1 MNRQVDAH
9 LERLELAAEAAGI
22 GFWEW
27 DLLADRL
34 VPDGFLSARFG
45 MGLRSGCPPAEEFE
59 QLLYPDDLPGFLSA
73 LGRAFKSSE
82 RTHHR
87 CRMLHLDGSI
97 RFIDVHLKVSRDKL
111 GKPMRMIGMLEDVT
125 ADVEAA
131 SQLEAIRDHELQ
143 LLERLSVAIQAAG
156 LQCWEFSYLEESFTW
171 VDSLPDGVDPRSI
184 GMDEVNRSLAGSAIQ
199 EDAEGIRL
207 ETVKAL
213 AAGAQTLSSRMRRR
227 LPDGRIL
234 HFQIYQRFF
243 RDDNGRPVR
252 ALGATR
258 DVTDEVFAEELLRL
272 QKDELLAAQKRLERA
287 SSSVQEGHW
296 EMDLVTRRHWGS
308 SNYYALLGFSPQER
322 EFETIESVQ
331 ALMHPD
337 DHERAMRAARAHLFH
352 NEPHDVE
359 LRIRSKDGAY
369 RWFRLRGRAERDC
382 DGVALR
388 VSGSIHEIDRQKA
401 AEDALREATARFE
414 RAVKG
419 TQDGLWEVDKR
430 SGKMWLSPRLHEL
443 LGYEVGELHDGHEVM
458 RELVHPD
465 DVVGSDQAVASQAV
479 HGKSIEFEVRM
490 RCKSGEYRWF
500 RLRGSPSSDDG
511 EGFTRVSGNMQ
522 DVTEARLAKDAI
534 VRASQD
540 AMLAN
545 QAKSAF
551 LANMSH
557 EIRTPMNGI
566 LGMTTLLLDTPLV
579 ADQREY
585 AETIQQSSQSL
596 LTVINDILDFS
607 KIEAGK
613 LDIESIEMDVRGVV
627 DDVIST
633 LEYQAQA
640 KGLKLA
646 TDVRADVPY
655 VSMGDPQRIRQ
666 CLLNL
671 MSNAIKFTR
680 TGQVD
685 ISVSAAGI
693 RDQRALVRFEVRDT
707 GIGIAPES
715 VKSLFQPFV
724 QADSSTTRH
733 FGGTGLGLSIVRGL
747 VEMMGGQV
755 GAHSQPGTGSTFWF
769 VLPMMEV
776 SATAP
781 RADKPAA
788 AAHWAARRFRGKVL
802 LVEDNAVNQ
811 KVAQRFLERL
821 GCDVALA
828 ENGEQ
833 CVRAWERGQ
842 FDIVL
847 MDIQMPV
854 MDGYTATRLIREKEC
869 VDRHTPIVALT
880 ANAMTGQLERCLEA
894 GMDGLLTKPIAI
906 EQLREVLDRLGL
918 AVPESE
924 VLTEKD
930 VAALVTAP
938 AQPPAVDTAQLSE
951 LAKEDQ
957 EFVQSV
963 VLSFEKSMAQLLAT
977 MHAAASRGEPQ
988 QVARAAHQVKGA
1000 AANLHATVLSSL
1012 AAETEANARTMS
1024 QAQMQER
1031 LNRLALEIGRATAA
1045 LQNFAAGTGRR
1056 ASHCLFLASSNTSHR
1071 ANFASNNSSISP
1083 ARLLSSRITCWLCR

>member
-1 MNRQVDAH
+1 VNLQGDAH

-34 VPDGFLSARFG
+34 TPDSFLSARFG

-59 QLLYPDDLPGFLSA
+59 QLLYPDDRPGFLA
-73 LGRAFKSSE
+73 AVGRAFKHAE
-82 RTHHR
+82 RVHHR
-87 CRMLHLDGSI
+87 CRMLHLDGNV
-97 RFIDVHLKVSRDKL
+97 RFIDVYLKVSRDKL
-111 GKPMRMIGMLEDVT
+111 GKPMRMLGMLKDVT

-131 SQLEAIRDHELQ
+131 RQLESTRDHELQ

-156 LQCWEFSYLEESFTW
+156 LKCWEFSYLEESFTW
-171 VDSLPDGVDPRSI
+171 VDSLPDGVDPRTI
-184 GMDEVNRSLAGSAIQ
+184 GMDEVNRSLAGSAIP
-199 EDAEGIRL
+199 EDADAIRL
-207 ETVKAL
+207 DTVKAL

-243 RDDNGRPVR
+243 RDDHGRPTR

-258 DVTDEVFAEELLRL
+258 DVTDEVFAEEMLRL

-296 EMDLVTRRHWGS
+296 EMDLVARRHWAS
-308 SNYYALLGFSPQER
+308 SSYYMLLGYSPFER
-322 EFETIESVQ
+322 RFETIESVQ
-331 ALMHPD
+331 ALIHPD
-337 DHERAMRAARAHLFH
+337 DRARSVKAARDHMFG

-359 LRIRSKDGAY
+359 LRILCKDGEY

-388 VSGSIHEIDRQKA
+388 VSGSIHEIERQKA
-401 AEDALREATARFE
+401 AEDALREVQARFE
-414 RAVKG
+414 RAIEG
-419 TQDGLWEVDKR
+419 TQDGLWEVDVTR
-430 SGKMWLSPRLHEL
+430 GKMWLSPRLHEL
-443 LGYEVGELHDGHEVM
+443 LGYRVGELHDRHDVM

-465 DVVGSDQAVASQAV
+465 DLVTSDAEVAQQAAHRRSV
-479 HGKSIEFEVRM
+479 EFDVRM

-500 RLRGSPSSDDG
+500 RLRGSPSADG
-511 EGFTRVSGNMQ
+511 EGPFTRVSGSMQ
-522 DVTEARLAKDAI
+522 DVTEARRAQDAL
-534 VRASQD
+534 VRASD
-540 AMLAN
+540 EAKSASL
-545 QAKSAF
+545 AKSAF

-566 LGMTTLLLDTPLV
+566 LGMTTLLLDTSLGV
-579 ADQREY
+579 DQREF
-585 AETIQQSSQSL
+585 AETIHSSSQSL

-613 LDIESIEMDVRGVV
+613 LDIESIETDVRGVV

-633 LEYQAQA
+633 LAYQAQV

-646 TDVRADVPY
+646 VDVQADVPR

-671 MSNAIKFTR
+671 MGNAIKFTPV
-680 TGQVD
+680 GQVD
-685 ISVSAAGI
+685 VSVTTTGA
-693 RDQRALVRFEVRDT
+693 RDDRTLLRFEVRDT
-707 GIGIAPES
+707 GIGIEPES

-755 GAHSQPGTGSTFWF
+755 GAHSQPGKGSTFWF
-769 VLPMMEV
+769 VLPMMDV
-776 SATAP
+776 SAATA
-781 RADKPAA
+781 RVDKPGI
-788 AAHWAARRFRGKVL
+788 AAHWAAKRFRGKVL

-821 GCDVALA
+821 GCEVELA

-833 CVRAWERGQ
+833 CLRAWERGR
-842 FDIVL
+842 FDVVF

-854 MDGYTATRLIREKEC
+854 MDGYTATRLIREREC
-869 VDRHTPIVALT
+869 VERRTPIVALT
-880 ANAMTGQLERCLEA
+880 ANAMTGQLERCLSA

-906 EQLREVLDRLGL
+906 ERLREVLERYAL
-918 AVPESE
+918 ADTASE
-924 VLTEKD
+924 VLAESD
-930 VAALVTAP
+930 VAALVTASVP
-938 AQPPAVDTAQLSE
+938 VPPPAVDISQLSE
-951 LAKEDQ
+951 LAGEDQ
-957 EFVQSV
+957 EFVRSV

-977 MHAAASRGEPQ
+977 MHAAASQGEAQ
-988 QVARAAHQVKGA
+988 QLARAAHQVKGA
-1000 AANLHATVLSSL
+1000 AANLHATVLSGL
-1012 AAETEANARTMS
+1012 AADLEANARTLS
-1024 QAQMQER
+1024 QAQMQDR
-1031 LNRLALEIGRATAA
+1031 LNRVAMEIGRATAA
-1045 LQNFAAGTGRR
+1045 LQNFAAGTGQR
-1056 ASHCLFLASSNTSHR
+1056 AAS
-1071 ANFASNNSSISP
+1071 A
-1083 ARLLSSRITCWLCR
+1083 

>member
-1 MNRQVDAH
+1 VNRQVDAN

-59 QLLYPDDLPGFLSA
+59 QLLHADDLAGFLAA
-73 LGRAFKSSE
+73 LGRAFKTSE

-87 CRMLHLDGSI
+87 CRMYHLDGSV

-111 GKPMRMIGMLEDVT
+111 GKPMRMLGMLKDVT

-131 SQLEAIRDHELQ
+131 QQLQSTRDHELQ

-156 LQCWEFSYLEESFTW
+156 LQCWEFSYLEEGFTW
-171 VDSLPDGVDPRSI
+171 VDSLPDGVDPRTI
-184 GMDEVNRSLAGSAIQ
+184 GIDEVNRRLAGSAIP
-199 EDAEGIRL
+199 EDAEAIRL

-234 HFQIYQRFF
+234 YFQIYQRFF

-258 DVTDEVFAEELLRL
+258 DVTDEVYAEEMLRL

-296 EMDLVTRRHWGS
+296 EIDLVTRRHWAS
-308 SNYYALLGFSPQER
+308 SNYYTLLGYSPHER
-322 EFETIESVQ
+322 GFESMDAVQ

-337 DHERAMRAARAHLFH
+337 DHERAMAAARAHLFG
-352 NEPHDVE
+352 NAPHDVE
-359 LRIRSKDGAY
+359 LRIRCKDGAY
-369 RWFRLRGRAERDC
+369 RWFRLRGRAERDA

-401 AEDALREATARFE
+401 AEDALRDVKARFQ
-414 RAVKG
+414 RAVEG
-419 TQDGLWEVDKR
+419 TQDGLWEVDVLR
-430 SGKMWLSPRLHEL
+430 GKMWLSPRLHDL
-443 LGYEVGELHDGHEVM
+443 LGYKVGELHDRHDVM

-465 DVVGSDQAVASQAV
+465 DVAVGDAAVTRQAE

-511 EGFTRVSGNMQ
+511 GPFTRVSGSMQ
-522 DVTEARLAKDAI
+522 DVTEARLAKDAL
-534 VRASQD
+534 VRASEE
-540 AMLAN
+540 AKLAN

-566 LGMTTLLLDTPLV
+566 VGMATLLLDTSLN

-585 AETIQQSSQSL
+585 AETIHSSSQSL

-613 LDIESIEMDVRGVV
+613 LDIESIEMDVRGLV

-633 LEYQAQA
+633 LDYQAHA

-646 TDVRADVPY
+646 VDVQVDVPR
-655 VSMGDPQRIRQ
+655 VCLGDPHRIRQ
-666 CLLNL
+666 CLINL
-671 MSNAIKFTR
+671 MGNAIKFTR
-680 TGQVD
+680 NGQVD
-685 ISVSAAGI
+685 VSVSAMGT
-693 RDQRALVRFEVRDT
+693 RDARTMMRFEVRDT

-747 VEMMGGQV
+747 VEMMGGEV
-755 GAHSQPGTGSTFWF
+755 GASSQPGEGSTFWF
-769 VLPMMEV
+769 VLPMTDV

-781 RADKPAA
+781 RADKPATGT
-788 AAHWAARRFRGKVL
+788 HWAARRYRGKVL

-821 GCDVALA
+821 GCEVELA

-833 CVRAWERGQ
+833 SVRAWEGGQ
-842 FDIVL
+842 FDVVL

-869 VDRHTPIVALT
+869 VGRHTPIVALT
-880 ANAMTGQLERCLEA
+880 ANALTGQLERCLGA

-906 EQLREVLDRLGL
+906 ERLREVLDRFGL

-924 VLTEKD
+924 ALAEKE

-951 LAKEDQ
+951 LAGEDA

-963 VLSFEKSMAQLLAT
+963 VSSFEKSMAQLLAT
-977 MHAAASRGEPQ
+977 MHAAASRSEAQ

-1000 AANLHATVLSSL
+1000 AANLHATSLSAL
-1012 AAETEANARTMS
+1012 AAEIEANAKTMS

-1031 LNRLALEIGRATAA
+1031 LNRLAQEIGRATTA
-1045 LQNFAAGTGRR
+1045 LQNFAANAGRR
-1056 ASHCLFLASSNTSHR
+1056 ASSA
-1071 ANFASNNSSISP
+1071 
-1083 ARLLSSRITCWLCR
+1083 

>member
-1 MNRQVDAH
+1 VNRQVDAN

-27 DLLADRL
+27 DLVADRL
-34 VPDGFLSARFG
+34 IPDGYLRARFG
-45 MGLRSGCPPAEEFE
+45 MGLRSACPPAEEFE
-59 QLLYPDDLPGFLSA
+59 QLLHPDDLSGFLA
-73 LGRAFKSSE
+73 AVGRAFKLHE

-87 CRMLHLDGSI
+87 CRMFHLDGNV
-97 RFIDVHLKVSRDKL
+97 RFIDVYLEVSRDKL
-111 GKPMRMIGMLEDVT
+111 GKPMRMLGMLKDVT

-131 SQLEAIRDHELQ
+131 RQLQATRDHELQ
-143 LLERLSVAIQAAG
+143 LLERLSVAIQSAG
-156 LQCWEFSYLEESFTW
+156 LQCWEFSYLDETFTW
-171 VDSLPDGVDPRSI
+171 VDSLPDGIDPRGMSI
-184 GMDEVNRSLAGSAIQ
+184 DEVSRNLAGSQ
-199 EDAEGIRL
+199 FPEDAEAIRL
-207 ETVKAL
+207 DTVRAL
-213 AAGAQTLSSRMRRR
+213 AAGAQSLSSRMRRR

-252 ALGATR
+252 SLGATR
-258 DVTDEVFAEELLRL
+258 DVTDEVFAEEMLRL

-296 EMDLVTRRHWGS
+296 EVDLVNRRHWAS
-308 SNYYALLGFSPQER
+308 STYYTLLGYSPLER
-322 EFETIESVQ
+322 RFETLESVQ

-337 DHERAMRAARAHLFH
+337 DFERGMQAAHAHMFR

-359 LRIRSKDGAY
+359 LRIRCKDGAY
-369 RWFRLRGRAERDC
+369 RWFRLRGKAERDA

-401 AEDALREATARFE
+401 AEDALREVKARFE
-414 RAVKG
+414 RAIDG
-419 TQDGLWEVDKR
+419 TQDGLWEVDVTR
-430 SGKMWLSPRLHEL
+430 GKMWLSPRLHEL
-443 LGYEVGELHDGHEVM
+443 LGYKVGELHDRHDVM

-465 DVVGSDQAVASQAV
+465 DVAIGDGAVASQAE
-479 HGKSIEFEVRM
+479 HRKAIEFEVRM
-490 RCKSGEYRWF
+490 RVKSGEYRWF
-500 RLRGSPSSDDG
+500 KLRGSPSSDGDG
-511 EGFTRVSGNMQ
+511 PFTRVSGSMQ
-522 DVTEARLAKDAI
+522 DVTEARLSKDAL
-534 VRASQD
+534 VRASEE
-540 AMLAN
+540 AKSAN

-566 LGMTTLLLDTPLV
+566 IGMSTLLLDTPLD
-579 ADQREY
+579 ASQREF
-585 AETIQQSSQSL
+585 AETIHSSSQSL

-607 KIEAGK
+607 KIEAGR
-613 LDIESIEMDVRGVV
+613 LDIESIETDVRNVV
-627 DDVIST
+627 DDVLST

-646 TDVRADVPY
+646 IDVQEQVPR
-655 VSMGDPQRIRQ
+655 VAMGDPHRIRQ

-671 MSNAIKFTR
+671 MGNAIKFTR
-680 TGQVD
+680 HGQVD
-685 ISVSAAGI
+685 VAVSAGDL
-693 RDQRALVRFEVRDT
+693 RDGRTMVRFEVRDT

-715 VKSLFQPFV
+715 VKSLFHPFV

-769 VLPMMEV
+769 VLPMMGV
-776 SATAP
+776 SATAS
-781 RADKPAA
+781 RKPVSD
-788 AAHWAARRFRGKVL
+788 AHWAARRFRGKVL

-821 GCDVALA
+821 GCEVELA

-833 CVRAWERGQ
+833 CIRAWERGK
-842 FDIVL
+842 FDVVL

-854 MDGYTATRLIREKEC
+854 MDGYTATRVIREKEC

-880 ANAMTGQLERCLEA
+880 ANAMTGQLERCLSA
-894 GMDGLLTKPIAI
+894 GMDGLLTKPVAI
-906 EQLREVLDRLGL
+906 ERLREVLDRFGL
-918 AVPESE
+918 AVPEGE
-924 VLTEKD
+924 VLAETE
-930 VAALVTAP
+930 VAAIVTATVQ
-938 AQPPAVDTAQLSE
+938 APAVDVSQLSE
-951 LAKEDQ
+951 LAREDQ

-963 VLSFEKSMAQLLAT
+963 VMSFEKSMAQLLAT
-977 MHAAASRGEPQ
+977 MHAAASRGEAQ
-988 QVARAAHQVKGA
+988 QLARAAHQVKGA
-1000 AANLHATVLSSL
+1000 AANLHATVLSGL
-1012 AAETEANARTMS
+1012 AADIEANAKTMS

-1031 LNRLALEIGRATAA
+1031 LNRLAQEIGRATVA
-1045 LQNFAAGTGRR
+1045 LQTFAGSTGKR
-1056 ASHCLFLASSNTSHR
+1056 ASA
-1071 ANFASNNSSISP
+1071 
-1083 ARLLSSRITCWLCR
+1083 

>member
-1 MNRQVDAH
+1 VNRQVDAN

-27 DLLADRL
+27 DLIADRL
-34 VPDGFLSARFG
+34 VPDGYLKARFG
-45 MGLRSGCPPAEEFE
+45 MGLRSACPPAEEFE
-59 QLLYPDDLPGFLSA
+59 QLLFPDDLAGFHA
-73 LGRAFKSSE
+73 AIGRAFRSTE

-87 CRMLHLDGSI
+87 CRMLHLDGNV
-97 RFIDVHLKVSRDKL
+97 RFIDVHLKVARDKL
-111 GKPMRMIGMLEDVT
+111 GKPMRMLGMLKDVT

-131 SQLEAIRDHELQ
+131 RQLQSTRDHELQ

-156 LQCWEFSYLEESFTW
+156 LQCWEFSYLEEGFTW
-171 VDSLPDGVDPRSI
+171 VDSLPDGVDPRTI
-184 GMDEVNRSLAGSAIQ
+184 GIEEVNRRLAGSQIP
-199 EDAEGIRL
+199 EDAEAIRL

-252 ALGATR
+252 ALGASR
-258 DVTDEVFAEELLRL
+258 DVTDEVFAEEMLRL

-296 EMDLVTRRHWGS
+296 EIDLVNRRHWAS
-308 SNYYALLGFSPQER
+308 SNYYTLLGYSPLER
-322 EFETIESVQ
+322 RFETIESVQ

-337 DHERAMRAARAHLFH
+337 DHERAMEAARAHLYG

-359 LRIRSKDGAY
+359 LRIRCKDDAY
-369 RWFRLRGRAERDC
+369 RWFRLRGKAERDSE
-382 DGVALR
+382 GVALR

-401 AEDALREATARFE
+401 AEDALREVKARFE
-414 RAVKG
+414 RAIEG
-419 TQDGLWEVDKR
+419 TQDGLWEVDVTR
-430 SGKMWLSPRLHEL
+430 GKMWLSPRLHEL
-443 LGYEVGELHDGHEVM
+443 LGYKVGELHDRHDVM
-458 RELVHPD
+458 RELVHPE
-465 DVVGSDQAVASQAV
+465 DVAIGDEAVSRQAE

-500 RLRGSPSSDDG
+500 RLRGSPSSDGDG
-511 EGFTRVSGNMQ
+511 PFTRVSGNMQ
-522 DVTEARLAKDAI
+522 DVTEARLAQDAL
-534 VRASQD
+534 VRASEE
-540 AMLAN
+540 AKSAN

-566 LGMTTLLLDTPLV
+566 IGMTTLMLDTPLA

-585 AETIQQSSQSL
+585 AETIHSSSQSL
-596 LTVINDILDFS
+596 LTIINDILDFS

-613 LDIESIEMDVRGVV
+613 LDIESIETDVRNVV

-640 KGLKLA
+640 KGLKLVV
-646 TDVRADVPY
+646 DVQAEVPH
-655 VSMGDPQRIRQ
+655 VAMGDPHRIRQ

-671 MSNAIKFTR
+671 MGNAVKFTR
-680 TGQVD
+680 NGQVD
-685 ISVSAAGI
+685 VSVSAAGV
-693 RDQRALVRFEVRDT
+693 RDGRALVRFEVRDT

-755 GAHSQPGTGSTFWF
+755 GAHSQPGKGSTFWF
-769 VLPMMEV
+769 LLPMMDV
-776 SATAP
+776 SAMTP
-781 RADKPAA
+781 RADKPASD
-788 AAHWAARRFRGKVL
+788 AHWAAKRFRGKVL

-821 GCDVALA
+821 GCEVELA

-833 CVRAWERGQ
+833 GIRAWERGQ
-842 FDIVL
+842 FDVVL

-869 VDRHTPIVALT
+869 IDRHTPIVALT
-880 ANAMTGQLERCLEA
+880 ANAMTGQLERCLSA

-906 EQLREVLDRLGL
+906 ERLREVLDRFGL
-918 AVPESE
+918 AVREGD
-924 VLTEKD
+924 VLAEAE
-930 VAALVTAP
+930 VAAMVTAP
-938 AQPPAVDTAQLSE
+938 AQPPAVDVSQLTE
-951 LAKEDQ
+951 LAREDQ
-957 EFVQSV
+957 EFVRSV
-963 VLSFEKSMAQLLAT
+963 VVSFEKSMAQLLAT
-977 MHAAASRGEPQ
+977 MHATASRGEAQPL
-988 QVARAAHQVKGA
+988 ARAAHQVKGA
-1000 AANLHATVLSSL
+1000 AANLHAKTLSVL
-1012 AAETEANARTMS
+1012 AEDLEANAKTLS

-1031 LNRLALEIGRATAA
+1031 LNRLAQEVGRVTAA
-1045 LQNFAAGTGRR
+1045 LQNFAAGAGKR
-1056 ASHCLFLASSNTSHR
+1056 ASA
-1071 ANFASNNSSISP
+1071 
-1083 ARLLSSRITCWLCR
+1083 

>member
-1 MNRQVDAH
+1 VVGSDRVNRHVDANV
-9 LERLELAAEAAGI
+9 ERLELAAEAAGI

-34 VPDGFLSARFG
+34 VPDAFLSARFG

-59 QLLYPDDLPGFLSA
+59 QLLHPDDLAGFLTA

-87 CRMLHLDGSI
+87 CRMFHLDGKV

-111 GKPMRMIGMLEDVT
+111 GKPMRMLGMLRDVT

-131 SQLEAIRDHELQ
+131 RQLESTRDHELQ

-156 LQCWEFSYLEESFTW
+156 LQCWEFSYLDEAFTW
-171 VDSLPDGVDPRSI
+171 VDCLPDGMDPQAMS
-184 GMDEVNRSLAGSAIQ
+184 MDEVNRNLQGSAIP
-199 EDAEGIRL
+199 EDAEAIRQD
-207 ETVKAL
+207 TVKAL

-227 LPDGRIL
+227 QPDGRIL
-234 HFQIYQRFF
+234 HYQIYQRFF
-243 RDDNGRPVR
+243 RDENGRPVR

-258 DVTDEVFAEELLRL
+258 DVTDEVVAEELLRL
-272 QKDELLAAQKRLERA
+272 QKDELQAAQRRLERA
-287 SSSVQEGHW
+287 SSSVEEGHW

-308 SNYYALLGFSPQER
+308 SNYYALLGHPPQER
-322 EFETIESVQ
+322 IESVEAVKSQ
-331 ALMHPD
+331 LHPD
-337 DHERAMRAARAHLFH
+337 DQDRGMRAARAHLFG

-359 LRIRSKDGAY
+359 LRIRCKDGAY
-369 RWFRLRGRAERDC
+369 RWFRLRGRAERDS

-401 AEDALREATARFE
+401 AEDALHEATARFE
-414 RAVKG
+414 RAIEG
-419 TQDGLWEVDKR
+419 TQDGLWEVDVTR
-430 SGKMWLSPRLHEL
+430 GKIWMSPRLHQL
-443 LGYEVGELHDGHEVM
+443 LGYELGELHDAHDVM
-458 RELVHPD
+458 RALVHPED
-465 DVVGSDQAVASQAV
+465 LATSDEAVASQV
-479 HGKSIEFEVRM
+479 LHGKPMEFEVRM

-500 RLRGSPSSDDG
+500 RLRGAPSGFQDG
-511 EGFTRVSGNMQ
+511 RFTRVSGSMQ
-522 DVTEARLAKDAI
+522 DVTDARLAQDAL
-534 VRASQD
+534 VRASD
-540 AMLAN
+540 EAKLAN

-566 LGMTTLLLDTPLV
+566 IGMATLLLDTPLDL
-579 ADQREY
+579 DQREY
-585 AETIQQSSQSL
+585 ADTIHSSSQSL

-613 LDIESIEMDVRGVV
+613 LDIESIEMDLRGVV
-627 DDVIST
+627 EDVIAT
-633 LEYQAQA
+633 VEYQAQA
-640 KGLKLA
+640 KGLKLVV
-646 TDVRADVPY
+646 DVQADVPS
-655 VSMGDPQRIRQ
+655 VSIGDPQRIRQ

-671 MSNAIKFTR
+671 MGNAIKFTR
-680 TGQVD
+680 NGQVD
-685 ISVSAAGI
+685 IAVSAAGV
-693 RDQRALVRFEVRDT
+693 RDGRSLVRFEVRDT
-707 GIGIAPES
+707 GIGIAPDS

-755 GAHSQPGTGSTFWF
+755 GAQSQPEAGSTFWI
-769 VLPMMEV
+769 VLPLMDV

-781 RADKPAA
+781 RLSKAA
-788 AAHWAARRFRGKVL
+788 PAAHWAARRFRGKVL

-821 GCDVALA
+821 GCEVELV

-833 CVRAWERGQ
+833 SVHAWERGN
-842 FDIVL
+842 FDAVL

-869 VDRHTPIVALT
+869 IDRHTPIVALT

-906 EQLREVLDRLGL
+906 ERLREVLERIGL
-918 AVPESE
+918 AVHESE
-924 VLTEKD
+924 LLAEKD
-930 VAALVTAP
+930 VAALVTTP
-938 AQPPAVDTAQLSE
+938 AQQPAIDVAQLAE
-951 LAKEDQ
+951 LAGEDR

-977 MHAAASRGEPQ
+977 MHAAASRGEVQ

-1012 AAETEANARTMS
+1012 AAEIEANAKAMS
-1024 QAQMQER
+1024 QAVMQER

-1045 LQNFAAGTGRR
+1045 LQNFAAGGGQR
-1056 ASHCLFLASSNTSHR
+1056 ASA
-1071 ANFASNNSSISP
+1071 
-1083 ARLLSSRITCWLCR
+1083 

>member
-1 MNRQVDAH
+1 MNRQSDAN

-34 VPDGFLSARFG
+34 IPDSFLSARFG

-59 QLLYPDDLPGFLSA
+59 QLLHPDDLAGFLA
-73 LGRAFKSSE
+73 AVGRAFKSTE

-87 CRMLHLDGSI
+87 CRMLHLDGNI
-97 RFIDVHLKVSRDKL
+97 RFIDAHLKVSRDKL
-111 GKPMRMIGMLEDVT
+111 GKPMRMLGMLKDVT

-131 SQLEAIRDHELQ
+131 RQLEATRDHELR

-171 VDSLPDGVDPRSI
+171 VDSLPDGVDPRTI
-184 GMDEVNRSLAGSAIQ
+184 GMDEVNRGLAGSAIA
-199 EDAEGIRL
+199 EDAESIRL
-207 ETVKAL
+207 ETVRAL

-252 ALGATR
+252 SLGATR
-258 DVTDEVFAEELLRL
+258 DVTDEVFAEEMLRI
-272 QKDELLAAQKRLERA
+272 QKDELQTAQKRLERA

-296 EMDLVTRRHWGS
+296 EIDLVARRHWAS
-308 SNYYALLGFSPQER
+308 SNYYTLLGFSPLER
-322 EFETIESVQ
+322 RFETVESVQ
-331 ALMHPD
+331 ALIHPD
-337 DHERAMRAARAHLFH
+337 DFERATRAARAHLLG
-352 NEPHDVE
+352 NEPHDLE
-359 LRIRSKDGAY
+359 LRIRCKDGAY
-369 RWFRLRGRAERDC
+369 RWFRMRGRAERDA

-401 AEDALREATARFE
+401 AEDALREAQARFE
-414 RAVKG
+414 RAIEG
-419 TQDGLWEVDKR
+419 TQDGLWEVDVTR
-430 SGKMWLSPRLHEL
+430 GKMWLSPRLHEL
-443 LGYEVGELHDGHEVM
+443 LGYRVGELDDRHDVM
-458 RELVHPD
+458 RELLHPGD
-465 DVVGSDQAVASQAV
+465 LVASDAQVARQFE
-479 HGKSIEFEVRM
+479 HGKSVEFEARM

-500 RLRGSPSSDDG
+500 RLRGSPSSDG
-511 EGFTRVSGNMQ
+511 GNAFTRVSGSMQ
-522 DVTEARLAKDAI
+522 DVTEARIAKDAL
-534 VRASQD
+534 VRASEEAQS
-540 AMLAN
+540 AN

-566 LGMTTLLLDTPLV
+566 LGMTTLLLDTALA

-585 AETIQQSSQSL
+585 AETIHSSSQSL

-613 LDIESIEMDVRGVV
+613 LDIESIEMDVRRVV
-627 DDVIST
+627 DDVIAT
-633 LEYQAQA
+633 LDYQAQA
-640 KGLKLA
+640 KGLKLVI
-646 TDVRADVPY
+646 DVQADVPR

-666 CLLNL
+666 CLINL
-671 MSNAIKFTR
+671 MGNAIKFTHS
-680 TGQVD
+680 GQVH
-685 ISVSAAGI
+685 VSASGADVCDG
-693 RDQRALVRFEVRDT
+693 RTLVRFEVRDT

-755 GAHSQPGTGSTFWF
+755 GAHSQPGNGSTFWF
-769 VLPMMEV
+769 VLPMMDV
-776 SATAP
+776 SATSP
-781 RADKPAA
+781 RADKPAKD
-788 AAHWAARRFRGKVL
+788 AHWASRRFRGKVL

-821 GCDVALA
+821 GCEVELV

-833 CVRAWERGQ
+833 CLHAWERGH
-842 FDIVL
+842 FDVVL

-880 ANAMTGQLERCLEA
+880 ANAMTGQLERCLSA

-906 EQLREVLDRLGL
+906 ERLREVLDRLGL
-918 AVPESE
+918 AVPADEVLAESE
-924 VLTEKD
+924 V
-930 VAALVTAP
+930 AGMMTAP
-938 AQPPAVDTAQLSE
+938 AQPPAVDTSQLSE
-951 LAKEDQ
+951 LAGEDQ
-957 EFVQSV
+957 GFVQSV

-977 MHAAASRGEPQ
+977 MHAAASRGEAQ
-988 QVARAAHQVKGA
+988 QLARAAHQVKGA
-1000 AANLHATVLSSL
+1000 AANLHATALSALAADIEASAKTMSL
-1012 AAETEANARTMS
+1012 A
-1024 QAQMQER
+1024 QIQER

-1045 LQNFAAGTGRR
+1045 LQNFAAARDVTARSALLR
-1056 ASHCLFLASSNTSHR
+1056 ALPS
-1071 ANFASNNSSISP
+1071 
-1083 ARLLSSRITCWLCR
+1083 ART

>member
-1 MNRQVDAH
+1 VNRQSDAN

-27 DLLADRL
+27 DLRADRL
-34 VPDGFLSARFG
+34 IPDSFLSARFG

-59 QLLYPDDLPGFLSA
+59 QLVHPDDLAGFLTA

-87 CRMLHLDGSI
+87 CRMFHLDGTV
-97 RFIDVHLKVSRDKL
+97 RFMDVHLKVSRDKL
-111 GKPMRMIGMLEDVT
+111 GKPTRVLGMLKDVT

-131 SQLEAIRDHELQ
+131 RQLASTRDHELQ

-156 LQCWEFSYLEESFTW
+156 LQCWEFSYLEEGFTW
-171 VDSLPDGVDPRSI
+171 VDALPDGMDPRTIS
-184 GMDEVNRSLAGSAIQ
+184 MEEVNRNLQGSQIP
-199 EDAEGIRL
+199 EDAEAIRL
-207 ETVKAL
+207 DTVKAL

-243 RDDNGRPVR
+243 RDENGRPVR
-252 ALGATR
+252 SLGATR
-258 DVTDEVFAEELLRL
+258 DVTDEVVAEELLRL
-272 QKDELLAAQKRLERA
+272 QKDELQAAQRRLERA
-287 SSSVQEGHW
+287 SSSVEEGHW

-308 SNYYALLGFSPQER
+308 SNYYALLGHAPQER
-322 EFETIESVQ
+322 LETIDAVK
-331 ALMHPD
+331 LHLHPD
-337 DHERAMRAARAHLFH
+337 DQERGMRAARAHLFG

-359 LRIRSKDGAY
+359 LRIRCKDGEY
-369 RWFRLRGRAERDC
+369 RWFRLRGRAERDSS
-382 DGVALR
+382 GVALR
-388 VSGSIHEIDRQKA
+388 VSGTIHEIDRQKA
-401 AEDALREATARFE
+401 AEDALRIATARFE
-414 RAVKG
+414 RAIEG
-419 TQDGLWEVDKR
+419 TQDGLWEVDVTR
-430 SGKMWLSPRLHEL
+430 GKIWMSPRLHQL
-443 LGYEVGELHDGHEVM
+443 LGYEVGELHDGHDVM
-458 RELVHPD
+458 RSLIHPD
-465 DVVGSDQAVASQAV
+465 DLALADDSVASQV
-479 HGKSIEFEVRM
+479 LHGKPMEFEVRM

-500 RLRGSPSSDDG
+500 RLRGAPSCFEDG
-511 EGFTRVSGNMQ
+511 AFTRVSGNMQ
-522 DVTEARLAKDAI
+522 DVTDARLAKDAL
-534 VRASQD
+534 VRASEE
-540 AMLAN
+540 ANLAS

-566 LGMTTLLLDTPLV
+566 LGMTTLLLDTPL
-579 ADQREY
+579 ALDQREY
-585 AETIQQSSQSL
+585 AETIHSSSQSL

-613 LDIESIEMDVRGVV
+613 LDIESIEMDLRGVV
-627 DDVIST
+627 EDVVST

-640 KGLKLA
+640 KGLKLVV
-646 TDVRADVPY
+646 DVHADVPR

-671 MSNAIKFTR
+671 MGNAIKFTR
-680 TGQVD
+680 NGQVG
-685 ISVSAAGI
+685 VAMSAAGV
-693 RDQRALVRFEVRDT
+693 RDGRSLVRFEVRDT
-707 GIGIAPES
+707 GIGIAPET

-747 VEMMGGQV
+747 VEMMDGEV
-755 GAHSQPGTGSTFWF
+755 GAHSELGEGSTFWF
-769 VLPMMEV
+769 VLPLMDV

-781 RADKPAA
+781 RAGEATPD
-788 AAHWAARRFRGKVL
+788 AHWAARRFRGKVL

-821 GCDVALA
+821 GCEVELA

-833 CVRAWERGQ
+833 SVHAWERGN
-842 FDIVL
+842 FDAVL

-906 EQLREVLDRLGL
+906 ERLREVLERIGL
-918 AVPESE
+918 AVSGDELLAEKE
-924 VLTEKD
+924 V
-930 VAALVTAP
+930 AGLVTAP
-938 AQPPAVDTAQLSE
+938 AQAPAVDIAQLSE
-951 LAKEDQ
+951 LAGEDR

-977 MHAAASRGEPQ
+977 MHAAASRGETQ

-1000 AANLHATVLSSL
+1000 AANLHATVLSAL
-1012 AAETEANARTMS
+1012 AAEIEANAKTMS
-1024 QAQMQER
+1024 QAQLQER

-1045 LQNFAAGTGRR
+1045 LQSFAAGVAHR
-1056 ASHCLFLASSNTSHR
+1056 ASA
-1071 ANFASNNSSISP
+1071 
-1083 ARLLSSRITCWLCR
+1083 

>member
-1 MNRQVDAH
+1 MNPQVDANI
-9 LERLELAAEAAGI
+9 ERLELAAEAAGI

-34 VPDGFLSARFG
+34 VPDSFLSARFG

-59 QLLYPDDLPGFLSA
+59 QLLHPDDLPGFLAA
-73 LGRAFKSSE
+73 LGRALKSVE

-87 CRMLHLDGSI
+87 CRMLHLDGNV
-97 RFIDVHLKVSRDKL
+97 RFIDVHLKMSRDKL
-111 GKPMRMIGMLEDVT
+111 GKPMRMLGMLKDVT

-131 SQLEAIRDHELQ
+131 RQLAAIRDHELQ

-156 LQCWEFSYLEESFTW
+156 LQCWEFSYLEENFTW
-171 VDSLPDGVDPRSI
+171 VDSLPDGVDPRTI
-184 GMDEVNRSLAGSAIQ
+184 GMDEVNRSLDGSAIP
-199 EDAEGIRL
+199 EDAEAIRL
-207 ETVKAL
+207 DTVKAL

-258 DVTDEVFAEELLRL
+258 DVTDEVFSEEMLRL
-272 QKDELLAAQKRLERA
+272 QKDELQAAQKRLQRA

-296 EMDLVTRRHWGS
+296 EMDLVARRHWGS
-308 SNYYALLGFSPQER
+308 STYYALLGYPPQER
-322 EFETIESVQ
+322 LETVEAVK
-331 ALMHPD
+331 ALLHPD
-337 DHERAMRAARAHLFH
+337 DRERGMIAARAHLFG

-359 LRIRSKDGAY
+359 LRILCKDGVY
-369 RWFRLRGRAERDC
+369 RWFRLRGRAERDPE
-382 DGVALR
+382 GVALR
-388 VSGSIHEIDRQKA
+388 VSGSIQEIERQKA
-401 AEDALREATARFE
+401 AEDALREAKARFR
-414 RAVKG
+414 RAIEG
-419 TQDGLWEVDKR
+419 TQDGLWEVDVTR
-430 SGKMWLSPRLHEL
+430 GKMWLSPRLHEL
-443 LGYEVGELHDGHEVM
+443 LGYQVGELHDGHDVM
-458 RELVHPD
+458 RNLVHPD
-465 DVVGSDQAVASQAV
+465 DRGIGDEAVARQAE

-490 RCKSGEYRWF
+490 RRKSGDYRWF
-500 RLRGSPSSDDG
+500 RLRGLPSSDDG
-511 EGFTRVSGNMQ
+511 GTFTRVSGNMQ
-522 DVTEARLAKDAI
+522 DVTEARLAKDAL
-534 VRASQD
+534 VRASEEAQS
-540 AMLAN
+540 AN
-545 QAKSAF
+545 KAKSAF

-585 AETIQQSSQSL
+585 AETIHSSSESL

-613 LDIESIEMDVRGVV
+613 LDIESIAMDLRGVV

-633 LEYQAQA
+633 VDYQAQA

-646 TDVRADVPY
+646 IDVQGNVPR

-671 MSNAIKFTR
+671 MGNAIKFTHH
-680 TGQVD
+680 GQVD
-685 ISVSAAGI
+685 ISLAAAGV
-693 RDQRALVRFEVRDT
+693 RDGRSLVRFEVRDT

-755 GAHSQPGTGSTFWF
+755 GADSQPGAGSRFWF
-769 VLPMMEV
+769 VLPLMDV

-781 RADKPAA
+781 RADKPAPDV
-788 AAHWAARRFRGKVL
+788 HWAARRFRGKVL

-821 GCDVALA
+821 GCEVELA

-833 CVRAWERGQ
+833 GIRAWEAGR
-842 FDIVL
+842 FDVVL

-869 VDRHTPIVALT
+869 IDRHTPIVALT

-906 EQLREVLDRLGL
+906 DRLREVLDRIGL
-918 AVPESE
+918 AVPEDE
-924 VLTEKD
+924 VLAEKD
-930 VAALVTAP
+930 VAALVGAP
-938 AQPPAVDTAQLSE
+938 AQPSAVDIAQLSE
-951 LAKEDQ
+951 LAREDQ

-977 MHAAASRGEPQ
+977 MHLAASRGEAQ

-1000 AANLHATVLSSL
+1000 AANLRATVLSSL
-1012 AAETEANARTMS
+1012 AAEIEASAKTMS

-1045 LQNFAAGTGRR
+1045 LQNFAAATGHR
-1056 ASHCLFLASSNTSHR
+1056 ASA
-1071 ANFASNNSSISP
+1071 
-1083 ARLLSSRITCWLCR
+1083 

>member
-1 MNRQVDAH
+1 VGSVPVNRQVDAN

-27 DLLADRL
+27 DLVADRL
-34 VPDGFLSARFG
+34 LPDSFLQARFG
-45 MGLRSGCPPAEEFE
+45 MGLRSACPPAEEFE
-59 QLLYPDDLPGFLSA
+59 QLLHPDDLTGFLA
-73 LGRAFKSSE
+73 AVGRAFKQSE

-87 CRMLHLDGSI
+87 CRMFHLDGNV

-111 GKPMRMIGMLEDVT
+111 GKPMHMLGMLKDVT

-131 SQLEAIRDHELQ
+131 QQLQSIRDHELQ

-171 VDSLPDGVDPRSI
+171 VDSLPDGVDPRTISI
-184 GMDEVNRSLAGSAIQ
+184 EEVNRSLAGSAIQ
-199 EDAEGIRL
+199 EDSDAIRL
-207 ETVKAL
+207 DTVKAL

-234 HFQIYQRFF
+234 YFQIYQRFF

-258 DVTDEVFAEELLRL
+258 NVTDEVFAEEMLRI
-272 QKDELLAAQKRLERA
+272 QKDELLSAQKRLERA

-296 EMDLVTRRHWGS
+296 EIDLVNRRHWAS
-308 SNYYALLGFSPQER
+308 ASYYTLLGYSPVER
-322 EFETIESVQ
+322 RFETIEAVEEM
-331 ALMHPD
+331 MHPD
-337 DHERAMRAARAHLFH
+337 DYERAMKAARAHLFG

-359 LRIRSKDGAY
+359 LRIRCKDGAY
-369 RWFRLRGRAERDC
+369 RWFRLRGKAERDA

-388 VSGSIHEIDRQKA
+388 VSGSIHEIDRQKV
-401 AEDALREATARFE
+401 AEDALREVKARFE
-414 RAVKG
+414 RAIDG
-419 TQDGLWEVDKR
+419 TQDGLWEVDMTR
-430 SGKMWLSPRLHEL
+430 GKMWLSPRLHEL
-443 LGYEVGELHDGHEVM
+443 LGYQVGELHDRHDVM

-465 DVVGSDQAVASQAV
+465 DITVGDQSVASQAE

-500 RLRGSPSSDDG
+500 RLRGSPSSDGDG
-511 EGFTRVSGNMQ
+511 PFTRVSGSMQ
-522 DVTEARLAKDAI
+522 DVTEARLAKDAL
-534 VRASQD
+534 VRASEQ
-540 AMLAN
+540 ANSAN

-566 LGMTTLLLDTPLV
+566 LGMTTLLLDTAL
-579 ADQREY
+579 ATDQRDY
-585 AETIQQSSQSL
+585 AETIHSSSQSL

-613 LDIESIEMDVRGVV
+613 LDIESIETDVRGVV
-627 DDVIST
+627 EDVIST
-633 LEYQAQA
+633 LDYQAQA

-646 TDVRADVPY
+646 VDIQADVPR
-655 VSMGDPQRIRQ
+655 VSVGDPQRIRQ

-671 MSNAIKFTR
+671 MGNAIKFTPR
-680 TGQVD
+680 GRVD
-685 ISVSAAGI
+685 VSVSAAGV
-693 RDQRALVRFEVRDT
+693 RDGRTLVRFEVRDT
-707 GIGIAPES
+707 GIGIAPDS

-755 GAHSQPGTGSTFWF
+755 GAQSQPDKGSTFWF
-769 VLPMMEV
+769 LLPMMDV
-776 SATAP
+776 SATTP
-781 RADKPAA
+781 RSDKPVGD
-788 AAHWAARRFRGKVL
+788 AHWAARRFRGRVL

-821 GCDVALA
+821 GCDVELA

-833 CVRAWERGQ
+833 CLRAWERGK
-842 FDIVL
+842 FDVVL

-880 ANAMTGQLERCLEA
+880 ANAMTGQLERCLSA

-906 EQLREVLDRLGL
+906 ERLREVLDRLGL
-918 AVPESE
+918 AVPEGD
-924 VLTEKD
+924 VLAEAE

-938 AQPPAVDTAQLSE
+938 APPPAVDISQLGE
-951 LAKEDQ
+951 LAGEDQ

-963 VLSFEKSMAQLLAT
+963 VVSFERSMAQLLAT
-977 MHAAASRGEPQ
+977 MHAAASRGEAQ
-988 QVARAAHQVKGA
+988 QMARAAHQVKGA
-1000 AANLHATVLSSL
+1000 AANLHATALSAL
-1012 AAETEANARTMS
+1012 AADIEGSAKTMS

-1045 LQNFAAGTGRR
+1045 LQNFAAGTDKKPSIPGRLGE
-1056 ASHCLFLASSNTSHR
+1056 ATSR
-1071 ANFASNNSSISP
+1071 S
-1083 ARLLSSRITCWLCR
+1083 

>member
-1 MNRQVDAH
+1 VGSGPVNRQVDAN

-27 DLLADRL
+27 DLVADRL
-34 VPDGFLSARFG
+34 LPDGFLQARFG
-45 MGLRSGCPPAEEFE
+45 MGLRSACPPAEEFE
-59 QLLYPDDLPGFLSA
+59 QLLHPDDLSGFLIA
-73 LGRAFKSSE
+73 VGRAFKQNE

-87 CRMLHLDGSI
+87 CRMLHLDGNV
-97 RFIDVHLKVSRDKL
+97 RFIDVHLKVRRDKL
-111 GKPMRMIGMLEDVT
+111 GKPMRMIGMLKDVT

-131 SQLEAIRDHELQ
+131 STLQSARDHELQ

-171 VDSLPDGVDPRSI
+171 VDSLPDGVDPRTI
-184 GMDEVNRSLAGSAIQ
+184 GMDEVNRRLAGSAIT
-199 EDAEGIRL
+199 EDSESIRL

-213 AAGAQTLSSRMRRR
+213 ASGAQTLSSRMRRR

-258 DVTDEVFAEELLRL
+258 DVTDEVFAEEMLRL
-272 QKDELLAAQKRLERA
+272 QKDELLSAQKRLERA
-287 SSSVQEGHW
+287 SLSVQEGHW
-296 EMDLVTRRHWGS
+296 ELDLVTRRHWGS
-308 SNYYALLGFSPQER
+308 SNYYALLGYSPLDR
-322 EFETIESVQ
+322 RFETIEGMQ
-331 ALMHPD
+331 EHMHPD
-337 DHERAMRAARAHLFH
+337 DRPRTLRAARAHLFG

-359 LRIRSKDGAY
+359 LRIRCKDGAY
-369 RWFRLRGRAERDC
+369 RWFRLRGRADRDA
-382 DGVALR
+382 DGIALR
-388 VSGSIHEIDRQKA
+388 VSGSIHEIDRQKV
-401 AEDALREATARFE
+401 AEDALREVKERFE
-414 RAVKG
+414 RAIEG
-419 TQDGLWEVDKR
+419 TQDGLWEVDMTR
-430 SGKMWLSPRLHEL
+430 GKMWLSPRLHEL
-443 LGYEVGELHDGHEVM
+443 LGYQVGELHDRHDVM

-465 DVVGSDQAVASQAV
+465 DMTTGDEAVARQAE
-479 HGKSIEFEVRM
+479 HRKSIEFEVRM

-500 RLRGSPSSDDG
+500 RLRGSPSAEG
-511 EGFTRVSGNMQ
+511 EGPFTRVSGSMQ
-522 DVTEARLAKDAI
+522 DVTDAHLAKDAL
-534 VRASQD
+534 VRASEEAQS
-540 AMLAN
+540 AN

-566 LGMTTLLLDTPLV
+566 LGMTTLLLDTPL
-579 ADQREY
+579 AGDQREF
-585 AETIQQSSQSL
+585 AETIHASSQSL

-613 LDIESIEMDVRGVV
+613 LDIESIETDLRNVV

-633 LEYQAQA
+633 LDYQAQA
-640 KGLKLA
+640 KGLRLA
-646 TDVRADVPY
+646 ADVQPEVPH

-671 MSNAIKFTR
+671 MGNAIKFTPS
-680 TGQVD
+680 GQVD
-685 ISVSAAGI
+685 VSVSVAGV
-693 RDQRALVRFEVRDT
+693 RDGRTLVRFEVRDT

-755 GAHSQPGTGSTFWF
+755 SAHSQPGKGSTFSF
-769 VLPMMEV
+769 LLPMMDV
-776 SATAP
+776 SGATP
-781 RADKPAA
+781 RADKPAPDV
-788 AAHWAARRFRGKVL
+788 HWAARRFRGKVL

-821 GCDVALA
+821 GCEVELA

-833 CVRAWERGQ
+833 CIRAWELGK
-842 FDIVL
+842 FDLVL

-854 MDGYTATRLIREKEC
+854 MDGYTATRLIRENEC
-869 VDRHTPIVALT
+869 ADWHTPIVALT
-880 ANAMTGQLERCLEA
+880 ANAMTGQLERCLSA

-906 EQLREVLDRLGL
+906 ERLREVLDRFGL
-918 AVPESE
+918 AVSE
-924 VLTEKD
+924 DVVLAEAD
-930 VAALVTAP
+930 VAAMVTAP
-938 AQPPAVDTAQLSE
+938 AQPAAVDVSQLSE
-951 LAKEDQ
+951 LAGEDQ
-957 EFVQSV
+957 DFVQSV
-963 VLSFEKSMAQLLAT
+963 VVSFEKSMAQLLAT
-977 MHAAASRGEPQ
+977 MHAAASRGEAQ
-988 QVARAAHQVKGA
+988 QLARAAHQVKGA
-1000 AANLHATVLSSL
+1000 AANLHADVLSAL
-1012 AAETEANARTMS
+1012 AADIELNAKTMS
-1024 QAQMQER
+1024 QAQIQER

-1045 LQNFAAGTGRR
+1045 LRNFAVGTGRR
-1056 ASHCLFLASSNTSHR
+1056 ASA
-1071 ANFASNNSSISP
+1071 
-1083 ARLLSSRITCWLCR
+1083 